1 MEHIALEKIPHK
13 RIRSFIQTQLNNDVQ
28 SVKDLEVSFRRGDSI
43 EEFNKHERTYFAQH
57 KIDDVWNCYIK
68 TGPNKVFKDKLVSF
82 ALMLSKQNE
91 QEVLYKEGAFLK
103 AEIGQVYFM
112 NLSILRGLIQIAV
125 SYEITEI
132 NPAKKIIDFAYIKGG
147 KSIGFQRI
155 SFVELQ
161 ANLTKIKHTTHY
173 KSNSKFRDRY
183 MYPYFHTKV
192 LEEYHLSMIG
202 SMTAALA
209 V

>member
-91 QEVLYKEGAFLK
+91 QEV
-103 AEIGQVYFM
+103 
-112 NLSILRGLIQIAV
+112 
-125 SYEITEI
+125 
-132 NPAKKIIDFAYIKGG
+132 YIRREP
-147 KSIGFQRI
+147 F
-155 SFVELQ
+155 
-161 ANLTKIKHTTHY
+161 
-173 KSNSKFRDRY
+173 
-183 MYPYFHTKV
+183 
-192 LEEYHLSMIG
+192 
-202 SMTAALA
+202 
-209 V
+209 

>member
-13 RIRSFIQTQLNNDVQ
+13 RIRSFIKAQLNNDLQ
-28 SVKDLEVSFRRGDSI
+28 SVKDLEVSFRHGDSI
-43 EEFNKHERTYFAQH
+43 KELNKHERSYFAQRN
-57 KIDDVWNCYIK
+57 IDDVWNYYIK
-68 TGPNKVFKDKLVSF
+68 TGPNKIFTDKLVSF

-91 QEVLYKEGAFLK
+91 SEVLYKEEAFSK

-125 SYEITEI
+125 SYEIIEI
-132 NPAKKIIDFAYIKGG
+132 DPTKKIIDFAYVKGG
-147 KSIGFQRI
+147 KCIGFQRI
-155 SFVELQ
+155 SFIQEEL
-161 ANLTKIKHTTHY
+161 NRTRIKHTTHY
-173 KSNSKFRDRY
+173 KSNSKFRDRF

-192 LEEYHLSMIG
+192 LEEYHTNMIG
-202 SMTAALA
+202 FMTHKLA

>member
-1 MEHIALEKIPHK
+1 M
-13 RIRSFIQTQLNNDVQ
+13 
-28 SVKDLEVSFRRGDSI
+28 
-43 EEFNKHERTYFAQH
+43 
-57 KIDDVWNCYIK
+57 
-68 TGPNKVFKDKLVSF
+68 KL
-82 ALMLSKQNE
+82 
-91 QEVLYKEGAFLK
+91 LK
-103 AEIGQVYFM
+103 
-112 NLSILRGLIQIAV
+112 LTLL
-125 SYEITEI
+125 
-132 NPAKKIIDFAYIKGG
+132 KKIIDFAYIKGG

-155 SFVELQ
+155 SFVEVQ